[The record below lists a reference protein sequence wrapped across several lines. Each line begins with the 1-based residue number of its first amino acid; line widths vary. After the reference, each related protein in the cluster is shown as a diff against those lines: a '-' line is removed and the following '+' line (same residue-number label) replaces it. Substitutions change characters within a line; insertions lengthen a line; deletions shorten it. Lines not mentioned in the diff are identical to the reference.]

1 MINKNNF
8 PILVIN
14 VSYVSCNGAVEAGL
28 IYLRI
33 VTPEELE
40 RHRQDKALWTEGN
53 LSFSNPLQGIG
64 GQKIRYTSKG
74 YFKPFKK

>member
-1 MINKNNF
+1 MIFFFFVIHYMINKNNF

-33 VTPEELE
+33 VT
-40 RHRQDKALWTEGN
+40 HRAVGEQAG
-53 LSFSNPLQGIG
+53 
-64 GQKIRYTSKG
+64 
-74 YFKPFKK
+74 